1 MKITILCVGGL
12 KENYLKQAAAEYL
25 KRIIPYSSIDI
36 VEIPEERL
44 REGAGNNAYEAM
56 VLASESDRILGKISD
71 KDYVI
76 TLEISGKQLS
86 STEFSELLSDKM
98 SRGNSRFIFII
109 GGSLGLHKTISERA
123 NYKLSFSKMTFPHQL
138 MRVNLL
144 EQIYR
149 AFRIMKGEPYHK

>member
-25 KRIIPYSSIDI
+25 KRIAQYSNIDI
-36 VEIPEERL
+36 IEVSEERL
-44 REGAGNNAYEAM
+44 REGGGAAHEEM
-56 VLASESDRILGKISD
+56 VLASEAGRILGKIND
-71 KDYVI
+71 KDFVI
-76 TLEISGKQLS
+76 TLEICGSQLS
-86 STEFSELLSDKM
+86 SPEFSMLISDKM
-98 SRGNSRFIFII
+98 KSGNSSFVFVI
-109 GGSLGLHKTISERA
+109 GGSLGLHETVSKRA

>member
-1 MKITILCVGGL
+1 MKITILCVGSL

-25 KRIIPYSSIDI
+25 KRIIPYSNI
-36 VEIPEERL
+36 EIIEVSEERQ
-44 REGAGNNAYEAM
+44 REGGSAAHEEM
-56 VLASESDRILGKISD
+56 VLVSESAKILGKIND
-71 KDYVI
+71 KDFVI
-76 TLEISGKQLS
+76 TLEICGKQLS
-86 STEFSELLSDKM
+86 SPEFSELLCEKM
-98 SRGNSRFIFII
+98 NSGNSRFVFVI
-109 GGSLGLHKTISERA
+109 GGSLGLHKTVSKRA